1 MSFIDTQKQFV
12 AYLRDPQ
19 NNPAPTAV
27 EGRLLAI
34 YRRLIRNNVASFLS
48 SGFPILK
55 ARTPAATWQSWVD
68 AFLVSHQS
76 NSPFFS
82 EIGREFVSFLEQ
94 YENAQVGQLERE
106 LARYERMDVD
116 AMFAHIPTEFRRANR
131 DDIENQR
138 WVVSPAAFLDQ
149 FHYPVTTLDSSSE
162 NPARQEHPQFILVY
176 RPHVD
181 TGNVGSVQF
190 LELTPLTAVLLELL
204 QQTPKQSLRELLM
217 RLQPLLPQL
226 ESEQLEQGLRQILT
240 DFAAR
245 SVLLVKA

>member
-19 NNPAPTAV
+19 NNPAPAAI
-27 EGRLLAI
+27 EGRRLAV
-34 YRRLIRNNVASFLS
+34 YRRLIRNNVASFLN

-55 ARTPAATWQSWVD
+55 ARTPVATWQSWID
-68 AFLVSHQS
+68 AFLASHQS
-76 NSPFFS
+76 TSPFFS
-82 EIGREFVSFLEQ
+82 EIGREFVAFLEEQECLQVDQ
-94 YENAQVGQLERE
+94 YERE

-116 AMFAHIPTEFRRANR
+116 AMFAHIPAELRRA
-131 DDIENQR
+131 DMDSFEDQS

-149 FHYPVTTLDSSSE
+149 FHYRVTALDSSSE
-162 NPARQEHPQFILVY
+162 QPVRQEHPQFILVY
-176 RPHVD
+176 RTHSEQGDAEP
-181 TGNVGSVQF
+181 VQF

-204 QQTPKQSLRELLM
+204 QQAPEQNYRELLL

-226 ESEQLEQGLRQILT
+226 ETAQLEQGLRQILT